1 MPDLVVTPGATNANS
16 FGTVAESDSYHD
28 TILNAE
34 VWINATTANK
44 ERSLIM
50 ATRLLCDTVTWKG
63 IVSSLTQSLQWPR
76 RGVLTRISA
85 SGGGVF
91 FRQQKITIYGG
102 LLNPLGVELPTDAIP
117 QFLKDATSELA
128 RLLMTSD
135 RIDEQDS
142 GNISSI
148 EIPGLTIG
156 YLGSG
161 SSSKRKLLPPQ
172 VYHMIGFYTESMVG
186 YTPRRILRS

>member
-1 MPDLVVTPGATNANS
+1 MPDLIVTPGATNSNS
-16 FGTVAESDSYHD
+16 YATVAESDSYHD
-28 TILNAE
+28 TILNAD
-34 VWINATTANK
+34 VWINATTTNQ
-44 ERSLIM
+44 ERALIM
-50 ATRLLCDTVTWKG
+50 ATRLLDSMVTWKG
-63 IVSSLTQSLQWPR
+63 IPASSDQALQWPR
-76 RGVLTRISA
+76 RGVLTQVSA

-91 FRQQKITIYGG
+91 FRQQTIAIYGG
-102 LLNPLGVELPTDAIP
+102 LLNPLGVELASDAIP

-128 RLLMTSD
+128 RSLLTSD

-172 VYHMIGFYTESMVG
+172 VYHMIGFYIESMVG
-186 YTPRRILRS
+186 YTPRRVIRS

>member
-1 MPDLVVTPGATNANS
+1 MPSLIVTPGATNANS
-16 FGTVAESDSYHD
+16 FCSVSESDSYHD

-34 VWINATTANK
+34 VWTNATTANK

-50 ATRLLCDTVTWKG
+50 STRLLSDLVVWKG
-63 IVSSLTQSLQWPR
+63 IVSSETQALPWPR
-76 RGVLTRISA
+76 RGVLTQISA

-91 FRQQKITIYGG
+91 LHQQTINIYGG
-102 LLNPLGVELPTDAIP
+102 LLNPLGVELPYDAIP
-117 QFLKDATSELA
+117 QFLKNATAELA
-128 RLLMTSD
+128 RLLLTSD

-161 SSSKRKLLPPQ
+161 SNSKRKLLPPQ
-172 VYHMIGFYTESMVG
+172 VYTMVAFYLESMMG
-186 YTPRRILRS
+186 YTPRRVVRS